1 MLKTVEHPHLY
12 PTIKFFSGLTFLSVF
27 VVCLEII
34 SIPSDESDK
43 ELPEISA
50 LLLPSSKVIQFGFT

>member
-1 MLKTVEHPHLY
+1 MLKTVEHPYPY

-43 ELPEISA
+43 ELPEISV
-50 LLLPSSKVIQFGFT
+50 LLLPSSKVIFGFT